1 MDSGQQQQQQQPVNT
16 GAKDKGPDN
25 SSSSSSTALGAT
37 SSQTTR
43 QNKGA
48 GMLGRVAGSANRLA
62 TGIVRSGAH
71 GPSVFDP
78 SILAESKSGRQGET
92 SSMSQEWMAESSQ
105 GRPATHTHTSSDQL
119 PVVSG
124 PSSTASAFRQA
135 ARKSQ
140 TESHQV
146 QLVQNL
152 DGQDVIEFLSR
163 TLPTSMNAT
172 EADRGA
178 AAVWKLT
185 RQQGPY
191 TAGTL
196 ETTDALAYLQGST
209 YAADM
214 EIQDHQVPLSV
225 PGSVKAVGNTTLLRS
240 SPSGL
245 AKSWNEHGALI
256 LEEWRLNEAWDRAWM
271 GTAWQTSQKKETA
284 PDKPQTPKAEP
295 VKPSKRNLSYLLKPR
310 I

>member
-1 MDSGQQQQQQQPVNT
+1 MDSGQKHQQQQPANA

-25 SSSSSSTALGAT
+25 SRSDSTALGDA

-43 QNKGA
+43 QNKGSA
-48 GMLGRVAGSANRLA
+48 MLDRVAGSANRLA
-62 TGIVRSGAH
+62 TSIVCSGAH
-71 GPSVFDP
+71 GPFAFDP
-78 SILAESKSGRQGET
+78 SILAESKSGLQGET

-105 GRPATHTHTSSDQL
+105 ARPATHTHTSSVQL

-124 PSSTASAFRQA
+124 TSSTVSAFRQA

-146 QLVQNL
+146 QLAQNL
-152 DGQDVIEFLSR
+152 DGQDVIELLSR
-163 TLPTSMNAT
+163 TLPTSMSAT
-172 EADRGA
+172 EADQGA
-178 AAVWKLT
+178 AAVWQPT

-196 ETTDALAYLQGST
+196 ETMDALAYLQRST

-214 EIQDHQVPLSV
+214 ELQDHQVPLSV
-225 PGSVKAVGNTTLLRS
+225 AGSVKVVGNTTPLRS

-271 GTAWQTSQKKETA
+271 GTAWQTSQKKEIA
-284 PDKPQTPKAEP
+284 PDKPQPPKAEP

>member
-1 MDSGQQQQQQQPVNT
+1 MDSGKQQQQPADA

-25 SSSSSSTALGAT
+25 SSSSNTASGDT
-37 SSQTTR
+37 SSQTTWR
-43 QNKGA
+43 NKGS
-48 GMLGRVAGSANRLA
+48 GMLDRVAGSANRLA
-62 TGIVRSGAH
+62 TSIVRSGAH
-71 GPSVFDP
+71 GPSALDP
-78 SILAESKSGRQGET
+78 RILAESKLGRQGET
-92 SSMSQEWMAESSQ
+92 SSMSQEWVTESSQ
-105 GRPATHTHTSSDQL
+105 GRPTTHTHTSSDQL

-146 QLVQNL
+146 QLAQNL
-152 DGQDVIEFLSR
+152 DGQDVIEFLSC
-163 TLPTSMNAT
+163 TLPTSMSAT

-178 AAVWKLT
+178 AAVWQPT

-196 ETTDALAYLQGST
+196 ETTDALAYLQRST

-214 EIQDHQVPLSV
+214 ELQDHQVPLSV
-225 PGSVKAVGNTTLLRS
+225 ARSVKAVGNTTPLRS

-256 LEEWRLNEAWDRAWM
+256 LEERRLNEAWDRAWM
-271 GTAWQTSQKKETA
+271 GTAWQTSQKKDTA
-284 PDKPQTPKAEP
+284 PNKLQTPKAEP